1 MKAHSLS
8 ESSATRR
15 RALICALG
23 CAVLVAQLA
32 VAAHGSW
39 SHHAAEGHAQFAL
52 TASWAFC
59 DFEATRPFEVSL
71 LAPGTVV
78 QSVVASATRNVG
90 EHPSCGVR
98 NAGCAAPRAPPASRQ
113 LSNS

>member
-32 VAAHGSW
+32 VAAHGSGA
-39 SHHAAEGHAQFAL
+39 HHAAEGHAQFTL
-52 TASWAFC
+52 TASCAFC
-59 DFEATRPFEVSL
+59 DLEATRPFEISL
-71 LAPGTVV
+71 LARGTAV
-78 QSVVASATRNVG
+78 QAPVASATRIV
-90 EHPSCGVR
+90 EPHPSCGSR
-98 NAGCAAPRAPPASRQ
+98 DASCAAPRAPPASHQ